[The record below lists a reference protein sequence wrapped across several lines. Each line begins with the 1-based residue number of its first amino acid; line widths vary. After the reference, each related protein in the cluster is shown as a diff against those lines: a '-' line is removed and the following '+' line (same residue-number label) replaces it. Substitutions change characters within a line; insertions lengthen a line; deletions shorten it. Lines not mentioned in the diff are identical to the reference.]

1 MSNWRSKIPWHCL
14 FKALLWAMGRT
25 QVGWVTALYI
35 GEHCKNSLHF
45 KDCKIET
52 GWHAVGPP
60 FSFSWPPCIGSGGGG
75 GGKGGG
81 RRVRKSSHCLPQNA
95 IYFLQNFANMVA
107 SAIPSGGKFHNKSD
121 NAFNFS
127 VFLSRE
133 KKGCALRPKAS
144 VIYIQYVLYLRPTI
158 TERFCLWSCLRGT
171 LDHVAITG
179 WLCNKVKNREKYVFQ
194 PQTPFTSL

>member
-45 KDCKIET
+45 KDCKILKLET
-52 GWHAVGPP
+52 GWHAVECWAAL
-60 FSFSWPPCIGSGGGG
+60 FLFLASLHWEWRRRR
-75 GGKGGG
+75 GKGGG

-144 VIYIQYVLYLRPTI
+144 VIYIQYVLYCTWDQQSQRDFACGAVWEGHWTMWQLQGD
-158 TERFCLWSCLRGT
+158 F
-171 LDHVAITG
+171 AI
-179 WLCNKVKNREKYVFQ
+179 K
-194 PQTPFTSL
+194 

>member
-1 MSNWRSKIPWHCL
+1 MLLGRPFPFPGL
-14 FKALLWAMGRT
+14 LALGVAEEE
-25 QVGWVTALYI
+25 
-35 GEHCKNSLHF
+35 GE
-45 KDCKIET
+45 
-52 GWHAVGPP
+52 
-60 FSFSWPPCIGSGGGG
+60 
-75 GGKGGG
+75 GGG

-144 VIYIQYVLYLRPTI
+144 VIYIQYVLYCT
-158 TERFCLWSCLRGT
+158 
-171 LDHVAITG
+171 
-179 WLCNKVKNREKYVFQ
+179 
-194 PQTPFTSL
+194 